1 MLELTDKTLRS
12 LLESGHNKYWLR
24 LHVPLLDQVTSDFAR
39 WPAPQAPDPE
49 QGRSLLGQQAQRLVQ
64 FFVYDIT
71 QKLKQLRAMSRS
83 YTQYCSAYGRAAS
96 EQEQRQIILDFAK
109 NLGATPKQL
118 RRDKR
123 AFARWFGHDALS
135 DRYQRRHLALERQLS
150 FRLECM
156 GKLAALALTE
166 DGEAVGY
173 ERLWNRL
180 NLEPVVKPILS
191 YEGDQRVTTEAFHCL
206 STALRGMPRE
216 FQQKSVGESTLQYIF
231 RSTLQPTQLVW
242 IQCEALQLLQSL
254 SLDSLERA
262 LHKRLSN
269 PHEDEDIFFRHRAVI
284 LLGNNFA
291 VLAQAENLVRVVC
304 NDPSPYVRQ
313 ALAEILPKASLD
325 VMRCYLPRLVLD
337 DSVVQVRATGLLT
350 LRELSLRGEYLE
362 FALQL
367 LLDSLSR
374 EMDEFVLRVA
384 LKMCHDCFEALSE
397 QGHSERIAAFYA
409 AVIPRI
415 EKLHQRADSLS
426 VRRWASQT
434 REKLWC
440 LNNQEARNCYAEVR
454 TLVKQMG
461 SGQTRRL
468 PKQLTKFDDAMLG
481 RVMSVVAQDDFGC
494 EIESG
499 LFGRF
504 ITRGH
509 VFGFR
514 FWRLIHE
521 YRNPSPDKRQAHSH
535 TVGRQFYGRLRA
547 PSAIVSELAE
557 TKVPG
562 EPLFMP
568 DEGGWRGYIPLVD
581 EALSALH
588 ANWLAKPIYL
598 YNSEGITELTPPRSW
613 VTRLRAWIRLTREFR
628 HYAHLRNWNENGR
641 ESPECYLQALK
652 NLGFN
657 IVFRGHATD
666 ITPVSEDAA
675 VKRFFPATFVLPDPQ
690 MWSEFQDYFLSI
702 YENSL
707 YELGVFLAIGIII
720 FVGRH
725 IYQYR
730 KIQVARG
737 NIALVIG
744 GWGTRGKS
752 GTERIKAA
760 LLNALGFGI
769 VSKTSG
775 CEAMFLHAH
784 PYGDVKE
791 MFLFRPYDKATIWEQ
806 HNLVCL
812 AEQLDCEVFLWE
824 CMGLTPSYV
833 ELLQRQW
840 MRDDIATIT
849 NTYPDHEDLQG
860 PAGINIPQVM
870 TNFIPRQSTLLTSE
884 EQMYPILETAAR
896 ELGTE
901 IHAVDWLQSGLLAPD
916 VLERFPYDEHPFNIA
931 LVLKMAD
938 ELEIPRDYA
947 LKEMADR
954 VVADLGVLK
963 TYPCAPWRSRRL
975 EFVNGMSANERFG
988 CLGNWTRLNF
998 DKADPEKEPGTW
1010 ITVVINNRADRIARS
1025 RVFGSIVAK
1034 DIDFDR
1040 CILIGNNLA
1049 GFKGYIREAWAEW
1062 VSEVN
1067 LTGEGSDTP
1076 ESILL
1081 AMAKRFRVPYREVM
1095 VKARL
1100 DVMLTPVCKP
1110 TERDELTAL
1119 WQQPEQIEQWLDQ
1132 SETACGAEISRH
1144 LRDDLQLLQNY
1155 QSFAKKLAAANKNGA
1170 DALNEE
1176 FRELLGVWFEQK
1188 LFTVEDYYATG
1199 DKVIE
1204 HICDQTPPGFYNRI
1218 IGMQN
1223 IKGTGLDFVYRWQ
1236 AWETCYKACEQLSS
1250 PNAQTADKGLR
1261 ALVSFQE
1268 YGVVCEETVRETV
1281 SIVRARAFA
1290 QNERYQAELKLI
1302 MSNLEAAL
1310 EKVRAQMT
1318 AVQSDNKLSKLL
1330 EFLEA
1335 FLDAGDA
1342 VKRRKKANQIYKDL
1356 AAERISHDRAV
1367 LELQALNK
1375 RQKGGW
1381 LAAGF
1386 RKTFSRAKVN

>member
-12 LLESGHNKYWLR
+12 LLESGHNQYWLR
-24 LHVPLLDQVTSDFAR
+24 LHASLLDKVSADFTR
-39 WPAPQAPDPE
+39 WPAPPAPE
-49 QGRSLLGQQAQRLVQ
+49 TKRGRTLLGQQAQRLVQ

-71 QKLKQLRAMSRS
+71 QKLKQISAMGRS
-83 YTQYCSAYGRAAS
+83 YAQYCSAYARAAS
-96 EQEQRQIILDFAK
+96 EQERRQVILAFAK
-109 NLGATPKQL
+109 NLGATRKQL

-135 DRYQRRHLALERQLS
+135 DRYQRRHLTLERQLS

-156 GKLAALALTE
+156 AKLAALALAE
-166 DGEAVGY
+166 DGESVGY
-173 ERLWNRL
+173 EKLWRRLDM
-180 NLEPVVKPILS
+180 EAVVKPILS
-191 YEGDQRVTTEAFHCL
+191 YDGDQRVTTEAFHCL
-206 STALRGMPRE
+206 STALMGMPRE

-231 RSTLQPTQLVW
+231 RSALQPTQLVW

-254 SLDSLERA
+254 SPDSLEKA
-262 LHKRLSN
+262 LHKRLTN
-269 PHEDEDIFFRHRAVI
+269 PHADEDIFFRHRAVI
-284 LLGNNFA
+284 LLGNN
-291 VLAQAENLVRVVC
+291 LAALPQLEHLVRVVC

-313 ALAEILPKASLD
+313 AVAEILPKASFD
-325 VMRCYLPRLVLD
+325 VMRIYLPPLVLD
-337 DSVVQVRATGLLT
+337 DTVVQVRAAGLLT
-350 LRELSLRGEYLE
+350 LSELILRGEYSG
-362 FALQL
+362 FSLQL
-367 LLDSLSR
+367 LLDSLTQ
-374 EMDEFVLRVA
+374 ELDEFVLRVA
-384 LKMCHDCFEALSE
+384 LKTCIDCFEALSQ
-397 QGHSERIAAFYA
+397 QGHSERIGEFYT
-409 AVIPRI
+409 AVMPPI

-440 LNNQEARNCYAEVR
+440 MNNDEARSCFAEVHA
-454 TLVKQMG
+454 LIDQMG
-461 SGQTRRL
+461 PGQTRRL
-468 PKQLTKFDDAMLG
+468 SKKLYKVDDAMLG

-494 EIESG
+494 EIESS
-499 LFGRF
+499 LFGRY

-521 YRNPSPDKRQAHSH
+521 FRNPSPDKRQAHSH

-562 EPLFMP
+562 EPLFMS

-588 ANWLAKPIYL
+588 ASWLGKPVYL
-598 YNSEGITELTPPRSW
+598 YHSEGVTELTPPRSW
-613 VTRLRAWIRLTREFR
+613 VRRMRAWIRLTQEFR
-628 HYAHLRNWNENGR
+628 HYAHLRNWNENGQ
-641 ESPECYLQALK
+641 ETPDSYLQALK
-652 NLGFN
+652 KLGFK
-657 IVFRGHATD
+657 IIFRGHATD

-690 MWSEFQDYFLSI
+690 MWSEFQDYFFSI

-707 YELGVFLAIGIII
+707 YELGVFLAVGSVF

-730 KIQVARG
+730 KIQVARAK
-737 NIALVIG
+737 IPLVVG

-896 ELGTE
+896 ELGTD
-901 IHAVDWLQSGLLAPD
+901 IHAVDWLQSGLLSPD

-998 DKADPEKEPGTW
+998 AKADPNKEPGTW
-1010 ITVVINNRADRIARS
+1010 ITLVINNRADRVSRS

-1034 DIDFDR
+1034 DINFDR

-1067 LTGEGSDTP
+1067 LTGESSDTP

-1081 AMAKRFRVPYREVM
+1081 AMAKRFRVPYSEAM

-1100 DVMLTPVCKP
+1100 EVMLTPLCNSD
-1110 TERDELTAL
+1110 ERDKITAI
-1119 WQQPEQIEQWLDQ
+1119 WQQPEQIEQCLGQ
-1132 SETACGAEISRH
+1132 SEIGCRVEIIRF
-1144 LRDDLQLLQNY
+1144 LRDAIQLLQIY
-1155 QSFAKKLAAANKNGA
+1155 QSFAKKLEVANNNVS
-1170 DALNEE
+1170 DVLNEE
-1176 FRELLGVWFEQK
+1176 FRELLWLWFEQK

-1204 HICDQTPPGFYNRI
+1204 YICDQTPPGFYNRI

-1236 AWETCYKACEQLSS
+1236 AWETCYEACEQLAS
-1250 PNAQTADKGLR
+1250 PNVQTADKGLR

-1302 MSNLEAAL
+1302 MNNLAAAL
-1310 EKVRAQMT
+1310 KKVRAQMT
-1318 AVQSDNKLSKLL
+1318 AVQSDNKLSKLV

-1342 VKRRKKANQIYKDL
+1342 VKRRKKANQIYQDL

-1367 LELQALNK
+1367 LELQVLNK

-1381 LAAGF
+1381 LTARF
-1386 RKTFSRAKVN
+1386 RKSFN